1 MSYAVAR
8 SSFTTSLK
16 RYAHSWGLWLLLL
29 IAPVGARFMIA
40 NDDGFGMQV
49 AIDRHLPVMT
59 PATIGV
65 TLGVLV
71 STLLMPAGF
80 LYLRS
85 NVTRSQP
92 WQIEE
97 VTAAS
102 RVAIALGRFA
112 ADVAI
117 LFAVLAML
125 NLAGLFLGWL
135 VGSGPLD
142 PVALSVALWVVA
154 GPSLMALA
162 AIRALVD
169 ALDITRGG
177 LGETAFFVIW
187 LTVVAVPAVLSMLPS
202 SYGANMI
209 DMLGFVRPLAGP
221 APMRMGAFSIGF
233 TNVLPGRVPLDVMTG
248 IGARGYLAARLS
260 WAVLAI
266 ALAALAGRLYRPH
279 RAARRP
285 KRPGKLAR
293 MMAGPPPAPATPS
306 PLPAPFAANGFANLV
321 RAEFRLIGEGRAFH
335 VLAIVAAAIGAG
347 ADYRQFG
354 SPAALLLLAFALSG
368 HGARSEALRKLTRV
382 EALSPALRRI
392 AFVIAGTGWAMLMA
406 LPGAVTHLSVQP
418 LLLGL
423 AGGAGAA
430 TIAIALAAIS
440 RAAFA
445 PRLVLLILW
454 YGYFSTG
461 ADSLRT
467 HPLLY

>member
-1 MSYAVAR
+1 MRYAVAR
-8 SSFTTSLK
+8 SSFVTSLT
-16 RYAHSWGLWLLLL
+16 RYSHSWGLWLLLL
-29 IAPVGARFMIA
+29 IAPIGARFMIA

-71 STLLMPAGF
+71 STLLMPVGF

-85 NVTRSQP
+85 NVTRNQP

-112 ADVAI
+112 ADVGI
-117 LFAVLAML
+117 LFAVLAVL

-135 VGSGPLD
+135 VGNGPLD
-142 PVALSVALWVVA
+142 PLALSFALWVVA
-154 GPSLMALA
+154 GPSLMVLA

-169 ALDITRGG
+169 ARDVTRGG

-187 LTVVAVPAVLSMLPS
+187 LTIVAVPAVLSMLPS

-221 APMRMGAFSIGF
+221 APMKMGSFSIGF
-233 TNVLPGRVPLDVMTG
+233 TNVLPGRVPLDVMAG
-248 IGARGYLAARLS
+248 VHAAGYLLSRLS
-260 WAVLAI
+260 WAVLAV
-266 ALAALAGRLYRPH
+266 ALAALAGRFYAPH
-279 RAARRP
+279 RAVRRP
-285 KRPGKLAR
+285 KRPGWLAQ
-293 MMAGPPPAPATPS
+293 MMAGPPRAPATPS
-306 PLPAPFAANGFANLV
+306 ALPAPFAANAFANLV
-321 RAEFRLIGEGRAFH
+321 KAEFRLIGEGRLFV
-335 VLAIVAAAIGAG
+335 VLGVAAAAIGAV

-354 SPAALLLLAFALSG
+354 SPAALLLLVFALSG
-368 HGARSEALRKLTRV
+368 HGARSETMRALTRV
-382 EALSPALRRI
+382 AALSPAPRRL
-392 AFVIAGTGWAMLMA
+392 AFVIAGTGWALLMA
-406 LPGAVTHLSVQP
+406 LPGAVTHLSVRP
-418 LLLGL
+418 LMLGL

-430 TIAIALAAIS
+430 VIAIGLAAIS

-445 PRLVLLILW
+445 PRLVLQILW

-461 ADSLRT
+461 GR
-467 HPLLY
+467 

>member
-8 SSFTTSLK
+8 SACVTSLT
-16 RYAHSWGLWLLLL
+16 RYGHSWGLWLLLL
-29 IAPVGARFMIA
+29 IAPIGARFMIA

-59 PATIGV
+59 SATIGV

-85 NVTRSQP
+85 NVTRGQP

-112 ADVAI
+112 ADVGI
-117 LFAVLAML
+117 LFAVLAVL

-142 PVALSVALWVVA
+142 PVALSFALWMVA

-169 ALDITRGG
+169 AMDVTRGG
-177 LGETAFFVIW
+177 LGEAAFFVIW
-187 LTVVAVPAVLSMLPS
+187 LTIVAVPAVLSMLPS

-221 APMRMGAFSIGF
+221 APMKMGSFSIGF
-233 TNVLPGRVPLDVMTG
+233 TNVLPGRVPLDVMAG
-248 IGARGYLAARLS
+248 VHAAGYLASRLS
-260 WAVLAI
+260 WAVLAV

-279 RAARRP
+279 RAVRRP
-285 KRPGKLAR
+285 KQPGRLAQ
-293 MMAGPPPAPATPS
+293 MMAGPPRAPAKPS
-306 PLPAPFAANGFANLV
+306 AVPAPFAANAFANLV
-321 RAEFRLIGEGRAFH
+321 KAEFRLIGEGRLFLI
-335 VLAIVAAAIGAG
+335 LAGVAAAIGAV

-354 SPAALLLLAFALSG
+354 SPAALLLLVFALSG
-368 HGARSEALRKLTRV
+368 HGARSETMRALTRIT
-382 EALSPALRRI
+382 ALSPAPRRI
-392 AFVIAGTGWAMLMA
+392 AFVIAGTGWALLMA
-406 LPGAVTHLSVQP
+406 LPGAVTHLSVRP
-418 LLLGL
+418 LML
-423 AGGAGAA
+423 ALTTGVGAA
-430 TIAIALAAIS
+430 VIAIGLAAIS

-445 PRLVLLILW
+445 PRLILLILW

-461 ADSLRT
+461 GR
-467 HPLLY
+467 

>member
-8 SSFTTSLK
+8 SSFTTNLA
-16 RYAHSWGLWLLLL
+16 RYAQSWGLWVLLL
-29 IAPVGARFMIA
+29 IAPVAARFMVA
-40 NDDGFGMQV
+40 RDDGFGMQV
-49 AIDRHLPVMT
+49 AIGGHLPVMT
-59 PATIGV
+59 PATLGI

-85 NVTRSQP
+85 NVTRRQP

-97 VTAAS
+97 VTGAS

-125 NLAGLFLGWL
+125 NLAGWFLSWL

-142 PVALSVALWVVA
+142 LWAIMLALWVVA
-154 GPSLMALA
+154 APSLMGLA

-169 ALDITRGG
+169 AREATRGG
-177 LGETAFFVIW
+177 LGETLFFIVW
-187 LTVVAVPAVLSMLPS
+187 LTIIAVPAVLSMLPS

-221 APMRMGAFSIGF
+221 GPMKMGAFSIGF
-233 TNVLPGRVPLDVMTG
+233 THVLPGRVPLDVMAG
-248 IGARGYLAARLS
+248 VQAAGYLASRLS
-260 WAVLAI
+260 WAVLAV

-279 RAARRP
+279 RAVRATRQPGRIAR
-285 KRPGKLAR
+285 LMAAR
-293 MMAGPPPAPATPS
+293 APVTVDPAAR
-306 PLPAPFAANGFANLV
+306 PAPFAANGFVNLV
-321 RAEFRLIGEGRAFH
+321 RAEFRLIGEGRPFL
-335 VLAIVAAAIGAG
+335 VLAGVATTIGAV

-354 SPAALLLLAFALSG
+354 SPAALLLLVFGLSA
-368 HGARSEALRKLTRV
+368 HGARSETLRALTRV
-382 EALSPALRRI
+382 HALSPTMRRA
-392 AFVIAGTGWAMLMA
+392 AFVIAGTCWALLMA
-406 LPGAVTHLSVQP
+406 VPGAATHLSVRP
-418 LLLGL
+418 LMLALA
-423 AGGAGAA
+423 AGGGAA
-430 TIAIALAAIS
+430 VIAIALAAIS

-445 PRLVLLILW
+445 PRLVLLMLW

-461 ADSLRT
+461 A
-467 HPLLY
+467 